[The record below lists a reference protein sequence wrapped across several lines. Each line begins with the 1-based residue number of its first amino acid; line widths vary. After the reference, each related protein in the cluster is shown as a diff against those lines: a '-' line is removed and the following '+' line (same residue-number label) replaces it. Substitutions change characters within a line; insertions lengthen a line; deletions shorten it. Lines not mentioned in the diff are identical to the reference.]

1 MTHRL
6 IYVIGPSGAGKDT
19 LLSRARSLLSTFSNI
34 HWAKRTITRPPD
46 GVSESHESVSTAEF
60 FALLKDGAFA
70 LAWQA
75 NDLYYGIRC
84 EELAPLEQNHWVIL
98 NGSRQYLHQIAERC
112 PGMTVIHV
120 TASPEIL
127 KQRLLERGRE
137 SAEMISERLA
147 RNITPTVP
155 SGCTLIEIQNNTTIE
170 VASAQLMSA
179 LQTLIAAPMTT
190 HSLTDRTRLKS

>member
-19 LLSRARSLLSTFSNI
+19 LLSRARNLLSTFSNI

-46 GVSESHESVSTAEF
+46 GVNESHESVSTAEF
-60 FALLKDGAFA
+60 LALLKDGAFA

-75 NDLYYGIRC
+75 NDLHYGIRC

-98 NGSRQYLHQIAERC
+98 NGSRQYLHQIAERF
-112 PGMTVIHV
+112 PRLTVIHI
-120 TASPEIL
+120 TANPEIL
-127 KQRLLERGRE
+127 KQRLLQRGRE

-147 RNITPTVP
+147 RHITPTVP
-155 SGCTLIEIQNNTTIE
+155 LGCTLIEIQNNTTVE
-170 VASAQLMSA
+170 AASAQLMST
-179 LQTLIAAPMTT
+179 LQTLIAAPKTT
-190 HSLTDRTRLKS
+190 HSLTD